1 MEAEIS
7 DDKLHRDKHK
17 KLLQENF
24 ALELKKKEQQW
35 LAAEKQRRQ
44 KWERDREATIRQQC
58 YKGLE
63 PEIHKIIEKSK
74 DDLRR
79 NDEKHEAV
87 LRQVKRELQ
96 EQHHAE
102 LRECKEKLVEHTQNV
117 LEVERQRNL
126 VKL

>member
-63 PEIHKIIEKSK
+63 PEIQKIIEKSK

-102 LRECKEKLVEHTQNV
+102 LRECKEKLGEHTQNV